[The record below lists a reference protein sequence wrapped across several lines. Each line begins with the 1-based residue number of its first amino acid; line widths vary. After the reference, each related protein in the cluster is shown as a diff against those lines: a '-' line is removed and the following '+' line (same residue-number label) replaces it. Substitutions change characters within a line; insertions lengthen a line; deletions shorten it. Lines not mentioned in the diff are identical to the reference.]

1 MNTIEIS
8 ERREGVV
15 TVLDLRG
22 ELRLGQG
29 NIDLHRVLH
38 TLVDR
43 GDRRI
48 IINLADVTYIDSSGL
63 GELVAG
69 YTTLE
74 KNHGTLKLLNL
85 TERVRELMVIT
96 KLLTVFEAYDD
107 ESEALASF
115 GFNDHANEVVTGPL
129 DNVSSATGVAK

>member
-1 MNTIEIS
+1 MSKIEIS

-29 NIDLHRVLH
+29 NIDLHRVLR

-48 IINLADVTYIDSSGL
+48 IINLADVTHIDSSGL

-74 KNHGTLKLLNL
+74 KNHGTLKLLKL

-96 KLLTVFEAYDD
+96 KLLTVFDAYDD

-115 GFNDHANEVVTGPL
+115 GFDEHASEVVTGPL